1 MRAGERIIVASP
13 AEKTNRVEHPDQ
25 GSIHD
30 SIRARLAAGEFA
42 PGRRLKPDDLRVDYG
57 CSASSL
63 REVLFRLSCGG
74 YVDFEEQRGFR
85 VPAASVKRLMEVRD
99 MRVLLEQEAA
109 RRSIANGDME
119 WEARLNAA
127 HHKLAHIEAKMHK
140 SEQLRDH
147 IAIWTKFDWE
157 FHETLIS
164 ACGSRLL
171 AETVHNLFFQYRQQL
186 AGLVINFGYRR
197 GTVDEH
203 KAILDAALA
212 RDPEGCAEAIR
223 RHFTFLDGAV
233 LPERQ
238 AG

>member
-1 MRAGERIIVASP
+1 MASP
-13 AEKTNRVEHPDQ
+13 AEKTHRTDHPDQ

-30 SIRARLAAGEFA
+30 SIRARLAEGEFA
-42 PGRRLKPDDLRVDYG
+42 PGRRLKPDELRADYG

-74 YVDFEEQRGFR
+74 FVDFEEQRGFR
-85 VPAASVKRLMEVRD
+85 VPKASRKRLLEVRD
-99 MRVLLEQEAA
+99 MRVLLEREAA
-109 RRSIANGDME
+109 RLSIANGDME

-127 HHKLAHIEAKMHK
+127 HHKLAHIEVKMRD
-140 SEQLRDH
+140 SLQLRGH

-171 AETVHNLFFQYRQQL
+171 TETVHALFFQYRQQL
-186 AGLVINFGYRR
+186 AGLVINYGYRK

-203 KAILDAALA
+203 RAILDAALA
-212 RDPEGCAEAIR
+212 RDPASCAQAIR
-223 RHFTFLDGAV
+223 RHFSFLDEID
-233 LPERQ
+233 LPETRT
-238 AG
+238 G